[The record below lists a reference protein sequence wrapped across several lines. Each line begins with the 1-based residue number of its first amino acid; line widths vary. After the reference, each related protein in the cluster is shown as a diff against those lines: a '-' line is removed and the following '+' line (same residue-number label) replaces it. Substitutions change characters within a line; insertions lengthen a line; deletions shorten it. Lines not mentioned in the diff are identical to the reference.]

1 MKLPLFLLLLVAA
14 CASPSDDPLALPS
27 AAIVLDAYSGQ
38 PNPRWNAT
46 PAELADIN
54 ERLRDL
60 PDADARALPEQLGYR
75 GFYIHGPDATARM
88 YVTRGY
94 VLFLENGRV
103 TRTARDDHE
112 VLTALERQAMSRGYG
127 DIVRSAVP

>member
-27 AAIVLDAYSGQ
+27 ASIVLDAYSGQ

-46 PAELADIN
+46 PAELTELN
-54 ERLRDL
+54 ERLQDL
-60 PDADARALPEQLGYR
+60 PDADAHAIPEHLGYR

-94 VLFLENGRV
+94 VLFMENGRV
-103 TRTARDDHE
+103 TRTARDQHD
-112 VLTALERQAMSRGYG
+112 VRAALELQATSRGYG
-127 DIVRSAVP
+127 DVVRSPVP